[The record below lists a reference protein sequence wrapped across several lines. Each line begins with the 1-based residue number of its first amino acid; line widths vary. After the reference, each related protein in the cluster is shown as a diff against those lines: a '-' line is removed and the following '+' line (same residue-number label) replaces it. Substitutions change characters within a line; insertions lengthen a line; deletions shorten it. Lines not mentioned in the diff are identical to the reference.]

1 MLHDIVHYR
10 DTRHCNI
17 FLCGPSPGPRDG
29 SQISPW
35 REKLIAEMS
44 ALWSN
49 GDADPVIG
57 VPEFGDGM
65 THEQGR
71 AAYPDFDV
79 AAWETEQINRCMV
92 QVFWLDFA
100 IGEKSD
106 PESRPGFDTRLE
118 LGLAL
123 GAYARRGLYYT
134 RELVIGMPPAGRLP
148 QRGGLARHHLNRLEI
163 PVYTDLAA
171 VAIAT
176 ISACTVML

>member
-1 MLHDIVHYR
+1 MFHNIAHYR

-35 REKLIAEMS
+35 REKLISEM
-44 ALWSN
+44 AKLWSK
-49 GDADPVIG
+49 GAADPVIG

-65 THEQGR
+65 THAQGR
-71 AAYPDFDV
+71 TAYPDFDV
-79 AAWETEQINRCMV
+79 AAWETEQINHCMI

-123 GAYARRGLYYT
+123 GAYAQTRPDYT
-134 RELVIGMPPAGRLP
+134 RHLVVGMPPAGPLP

-171 VAIAT
+171 VAYMAMY
-176 ISACTVML
+176 AYAEML

>member
-1 MLHDIVHYR
+1 MFHNIAHYR

-29 SQISPW
+29 SLISPW
-35 REKLIAEMS
+35 REKLIAEL
-44 ALWSN
+44 AAREIH
-49 GDADPVIG
+49 GIIG

-65 THEQGR
+65 THVQGR

-79 AAWETEQINRCMV
+79 ATWETEQINRCTI

-123 GAYARRGLYYT
+123 GAYARRSEYFTRGL
-134 RELVIGMPPAGRLP
+134 VVGMPPAGALP
-148 QRGGLARHHLNRLEI
+148 QRGGLARHHLNRLKI
-163 PVYTDLAA
+163 PVYTTLGDVAQATMDLYAE
-171 VAIAT
+171 
-176 ISACTVML
+176 ML